1 MIRTEDRIWLRSLG
15 ENMHRQIVIIA
26 LTSGLIAAASLSV
39 RGAGTNAD
47 EEAAIRKIIAAH
59 DQKGGGGLKGI
70 PQLADRAIWT
80 GSAKRP
86 MVGRKRA
93 TAKHQQRSQPCP
105 GAYND

>member
-1 MIRTEDRIWLRSLG
+1 MNRGYLSA
-15 ENMHRQIVIIA
+15 A
-26 LTSGLIAAASLSV
+26 LAAGLLALVSSHLQAAGS
-39 RGAGTNAD
+39 NAD